1 MKKALLLLA
10 VAALTACGGEKKSAR
25 EGSLDG
31 CAKGEL
37 VSFRVPGDGPVRAL
51 MLGDGD
57 AGVVLSNES
66 GNSLCDWVSFAEALE
81 DDGFRVLLYDYRY
94 GRADAHIA
102 PAVAE
107 LRRRGAKHVAI
118 IGASLGGGATIV
130 AGSRPGT
137 DVDTLVSLSGETFIH
152 GVNQAVPRLRRPVFF
167 VAAERDQYGA
177 GTDARTMY
185 KEAPA
190 RDKKLLV
197 IPGTRHGV
205 AMLDEK
211 DVREALLDW
220 LRSHLGK
227 TD

>member
-1 MKKALLLLA
+1 VKRALLLVGVAVLA
-10 VAALTACGGEKKSAR
+10 ACGGKKSAR

-37 VSFRVPGDGPVRAL
+37 VSFRVPGGGPVRAL

-66 GNSLCDWVSFAEALE
+66 GNSACDWVSFADDLE
-81 DDGFRVLLYDYRY
+81 HDGFRVLLYDYRY

-107 LRRRGAKHVAI
+107 LRRAGAKHVAI

-137 DVDTLVSLSGETFIH
+137 DVDALVSLSGETFIH
-152 GVNQAVPRLRRPVFF
+152 GVNDAVPRLRRPVFF
-167 VAAERDQYGA
+167 IAAEGDQYGA
-177 GTDARTMY
+177 GADARTMY
-185 KEAPA
+185 REAPA

-197 IPGTRHGV
+197 IPGSKHGV
-205 AMLDEK
+205 AMLDEQN
-211 DVREALLDW
+211 VRDALVDW

>member
-1 MKKALLLLA
+1 VKRALLL
-10 VAALTACGGEKKSAR
+10 VGIAALAACGGKKSAR
-25 EGSLDG
+25 GGSLDG
-31 CAKGEL
+31 CAKGSL
-37 VSFRVPGDGPVRAL
+37 VSFRVPGGGPVRAL
-51 MLGDGD
+51 VLGDGN

-66 GNSLCDWVSFAEALE
+66 GNSLCDWVSFAEDLE
-81 DDGFRVLLYDYRY
+81 DDGFRVLLYDYRF

-107 LRRRGAKHVAI
+107 LRREGAKHVAI

-152 GVNQAVPRLRRPVFF
+152 GVNAAVPRLRRPVLF

-185 KEAPA
+185 RDTPA
-190 RDKKLLV
+190 SDKKLLV
-197 IPGTRHGV
+197 IPGSKHGI
-205 AMLDEK
+205 AMLDEPK
-211 DVREALLDW
+211 VRDALLDW

-227 TD
+227 TE

>member
-1 MKKALLLLA
+1 M
-10 VAALTACGGEKKSAR
+10 
-25 EGSLDG
+25 DG
-31 CAKGEL
+31 CAKGKL
-37 VSFRVPGDGPVRAL
+37 VSFQVRGGGAVPAL
-51 MLGDGD
+51 VLGDGD
-57 AGVVLSNES
+57 SGVVMSNDS
-66 GNSLCDWVSFAEALE
+66 GNSLCGWVALAKDLE
-81 DDGFRVLLYDYRY
+81 HEGFRVLLYDYRY

-130 AGSRPGT
+130 AGSRRGT

-152 GVNQAVPRLRRPVFF
+152 GVNEAVPRVRRPVFF
-167 VAAERDQYGA
+167 VAAQRDQYGA

-197 IPGTRHGV
+197 IPGTEHGV

>member
-1 MKKALLLLA
+1 VKRALLLVA
-10 VAALTACGGEKKSAR
+10 VAALTGCGGGKKSAP
-25 EGSLDG
+25 EASLDG
-31 CAKGEL
+31 CAKGKL
-37 VSFRVPGDGPVRAL
+37 VSFRVPGGGPVRAL

-57 AGVVLSNES
+57 AGVVFSNDS
-66 GNSLCDWVSFAEALE
+66 GNSLCGWVSFAKDLE

-94 GRADAHIA
+94 GRADGHIA

-118 IGASLGGGATIV
+118 IGASLGAGATIV

-152 GVNQAVPRLRRPVFF
+152 GVKEAVPRLRRPVFF
-167 VAAERDQYGA
+167 VAAEGDTYGA

-185 KEAPA
+185 RDAPA
-190 RDKKLLV
+190 RDKKLLM
-197 IPGTRHGV
+197 IPGSEHGV
-205 AMLDEK
+205 DMLDEK
-211 DVREALLDW
+211 DLRDALVDW
-220 LRSHLGK
+220 LQSHLGR